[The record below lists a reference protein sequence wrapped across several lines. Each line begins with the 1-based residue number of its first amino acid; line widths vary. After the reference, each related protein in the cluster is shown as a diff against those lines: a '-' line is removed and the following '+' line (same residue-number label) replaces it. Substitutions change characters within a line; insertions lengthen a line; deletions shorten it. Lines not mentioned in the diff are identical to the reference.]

1 MQEGRLASQ
10 FELTLASY
18 VRKLLGISIV
28 IVVGFC
34 IYHAMEGK
42 KAQAIVEAIMVV
54 AYSIALVVVRDSR
67 NVKYVMHVIMGV
79 GLLGLLLNMR
89 EETNA
94 AMWLGTLIVA
104 AFALFEKKQG
114 MYWVIIV
121 NVSVFIYMLMDSLRE
136 VPAYPLYFSANVVL
150 SCLWL
155 SMIAFFAYRNS
166 REQHEWTLEEET
178 ERERKAMA
186 KTLAGGMAHVMN
198 NEMLAIVGR
207 LECLQFR
214 LNRKEDANELEEIIE
229 LAMKVSEHGNRLAL
243 YAQPGH
249 EQKQRIHLYDICMA
263 VVKQYGKSLPRE
275 IEIKLKQPEFF
286 MQCFGDEVQIAQALA
301 QTIEN
306 AKDAIAERWKQR
318 GRVNHGHIA
327 ISFQQESIERGRDNT
342 LQPGQYVLIT
352 IADDGWGVPE
362 DMQDKIFKPFS
373 TSKLAGRGL
382 GLAVVQSIVQRHGG
396 QVSFESD
403 VGKGSLFHIWLPMD
417 SGTASSLKSAVSSSK

>member
-1 MQEGRLASQ
+1 MQEGKLATQ
-10 FELTLASY
+10 FERTLVSY
-18 VRKLLGISIV
+18 VRKLLGAAIV

-34 IYHAMEGK
+34 VYHFMEGEK
-42 KAQAIVEAIMVV
+42 TQAMVEAIMVV
-54 AYSIALVVVRDSR
+54 AYSIALVVVRNPQ
-67 NVKYVMHVIMGV
+67 NVKYVLHAIMAI
-79 GLLGLLLNMR
+79 GLLGLLLNIG
-89 EETNA
+89 EESNA

-114 MYWVIIV
+114 IYWVIIV
-121 NVSVFIYMLMDSLRE
+121 NVSVLIYMLLDSLRE
-136 VPAYPLYFSANVVL
+136 APVYPVYFATNVVL

-155 SMIAFFAYRNS
+155 SMIAFFAYRNTS
-166 REQHEWTLEEET
+166 KQHEWTLEEET
-178 ERERKAMA
+178 ERERKAMVQ
-186 KTLAGGMAHVMN
+186 TLAGGMAHVMN

-214 LNRKEDANELEEIIE
+214 LNRKEDAKEVEEIIE

-243 YAQPGH
+243 YAQPDH
-249 EQKQRIHLYDICMA
+249 EQKHSIHLYDTCKA
-263 VVKQYGKSLPRE
+263 VVKQYEKSLPSE
-275 IEIKLKQPEFF
+275 IEIKLKEPDFSI
-286 MQCFGDEVQIAQALA
+286 QCFGDEVQIAQALA

-318 GRVNHGHIA
+318 GRVNQGHIG
-327 ISFQQESIERGRDNT
+327 ISFQQKSIEKDSDSP
-342 LQPGQYVLIT
+342 LKSGQYVLIS
-352 IADDGWGVPE
+352 IADDGWGVSE

-403 VGKGSLFHIWLPMD
+403 VGKGSLFYIWLPMD
-417 SGTASSLKSAVSSSK
+417 MKE